1 MNLKRIGQH
10 WQLTPSYID
19 SRIRL
24 RTLDSLS
31 PVGHDAEED
40 LPELGA
46 RLVVLRR
53 HVRHQVHDQSPDD
66 VVVDDPGEKEGKTPY
81 RPVAKETS
89 ATQNLNCLSHRSTPS
104 MSVEQVLSEHHILNS
119 AYCTKVCFPK
129 NKLNIKLLHNML
141 TEHIVN

>member
-1 MNLKRIGQH
+1 MTEIQGGASVCTLHFVDIKSRVTFASKEEIRRYCDRTFVLKSTKGCVQTAVPPCIHINVANG
-10 WQLTPSYID
+10 SN
-19 SRIRL
+19 
-24 RTLDSLS
+24 LS

-89 ATQNLNCLSHRSTPS
+89 ATQNLNCLSHRSTSYSSP
-104 MSVEQVLSEHHILNS
+104 L
-119 AYCTKVCFPK
+119 
-129 NKLNIKLLHNML
+129 
-141 TEHIVN
+141 